1 MDIEKLRLETPGVK
15 NVVHFNNAGASLMPS
30 PVFSAVT
37 QYLNDEY
44 QYGGYETAAKYNS
57 QLEKFYQNTADLINA
72 NPGEIAYMENATHA
86 WDMAF
91 YSLHFNPG
99 DRILTSTI
107 EYSSNFI
114 AYLQIQK
121 NKKVV
126 VEVIPGTVTGE
137 VDPVLLEKELKKGG
151 VRLISITH
159 IPTNGGIVNDAEIV
173 GELAE
178 KYGVLF
184 LLDACQSAGQYPL
197 DVKKLKCHFL
207 SATGRKYLRGPRGT
221 GFLYVSKQIIDD
233 FEPHTLDLHSAEWIT
248 EDRYEVRKDAK
259 KFEKWESNLSGK
271 YGLTIAIDY
280 LQKLGIDNIWARVQ
294 LLAEILR
301 NKLDQITSVE
311 VLDLGII
318 KSGIVTFR
326 SDLLSA
332 NGIKSKLSGR
342 GINTSVA
349 VLNHTLLDMQAR
361 SIDHSVR
368 ASVHYYNTE
377 EEIDLFV
384 NELKSILLKM

>member
-1 MDIEKLRLETPGVK
+1 MDIEKLRMETPGVK
-15 NVVHFNNAGASLMPS
+15 NVVHFNNAGAALMPEQ
-30 PVFSAVT
+30 VFSAVT
-37 QYLNDEY
+37 EYLNEEY

-57 QLEKFYQNTADLINA
+57 QLEKFYQNTANLLNA
-72 NPGEIAYMENATHA
+72 NPDEIAYLENATHA

-91 YSLHFNPG
+91 YSIPLKPG

-137 VDPVLLEKELKKGG
+137 IDPDLLEKELKKGD

-221 GFLYVSKQIIDD
+221 GFLYISNQIMDD
-233 FEPHTLDLHSAEWIT
+233 IEPHTLDLHSAEWVG
-248 EDRYEVRKDAK
+248 EDRYIVRKDAR
-259 KFEKWESNLSGK
+259 KFEKWESNLSAK
-271 YGLTIAIDY
+271 HGLTIAIDY
-280 LQKLGIDNIWARVQ
+280 LQQLGIENIWDRVQ

-301 NKLDQITSVE
+301 NNLLQIPSVE

-326 SDLLSA
+326 SDLLGA
-332 NGIKSKLSGR
+332 NSIKSKLSER

-361 SIDHSVR
+361 SIDYSVR

-377 EEIDLFV
+377 EEIDIFINSL
-384 NELKSILLKM
+384 NSILLKM